1 MKFIIKIFLMGIS
14 SYLLPFYF
22 PWWSI
27 AMGAGLISL
36 VIRGSNFNSFNA
48 GFIGGGLVWFYLTF
62 TIDNT
67 TNSILSEKIALL
79 MNLTDSIWLIYAST
93 LIGGLVAGFG
103 SLTGGFMRS
112 ILTPE
117 KMSRN
122 EYIS

>member
-1 MKFIIKIFLMGIS
+1 
-14 SYLLPFYF
+14 
-22 PWWSI
+22 
-27 AMGAGLISL
+27 
-36 VIRGSNFNSFNA
+36 
-48 GFIGGGLVWFYLTF
+48 
-62 TIDNT
+62 
-67 TNSILSEKIALL
+67 

-93 LIGGLVAGFG
+93 LIGGLMAGFG